1 MKIPKSTLKSLLK
14 EAILELINDGEINLI
29 NEIKLT
35 ASSNSQPLNLVSN
48 KKIKENKN
56 SVLQPYSPKISP
68 PKKVL
73 KKSTGN
79 AMFDDIINS
88 AGNLDEN
95 PNLINELKTSTP
107 LENKDY
113 SQFVDNMHR

>member
-35 ASSNSQPLNLVSN
+35 SSTNNNPPLNLVSN
-48 KKIKENKN
+48 KRIKENKIM
-56 SVLQPYSPKISP
+56 QPYSPNITP

-88 AGNLDEN
+88 AGNLDDN
-95 PNLINELKTSTP
+95 PNLINELKNTTP
-107 LENKDY
+107 LENTDY